1 MRSAPVGHQCVECVE
16 QSARSVPQPTTAFG
30 GRAAGKPLVTYVLI
44 ALNVVMYVLQQAND
58 VVYQQLVLWPWGI
71 AHGDEFYRL
80 VTSGF
85 LHAGV
90 AHILFNMV
98 ALYFTGPAL
107 ERALGPARFIG
118 LYALS
123 LLGGSV
129 LVYLLSPVE
138 TPTLGASGAIF
149 GLFGATFVLARKLH
163 FDVRGIVGL
172 IVINLAIT
180 FIAPGISWQGHVGG
194 LGGGVGLRLRSASE
208 PDADRDGVLARVAA
222 AVRGA
227 HLVAHR
233 GHRHGRR
240 RLTLGAGRCAA
251 AVPDVGQRLPDAGQV
266 GLGVRMS
273 RHVPL
278 HLLAD
283 LLP

>member
-16 QSARSVPQPTTAFG
+16 QSASSVPQPTTAFG

-194 LGGGVGLRLRSASE
+194 LLTGAAVASVYAYAPQASRTLIVTGCSLALLLLFAVLIWWRTAAIVTGVG
-208 PDADRDGVLARVAA
+208 V
-222 AVRGA
+222 
-227 HLVAHR
+227 
-233 GHRHGRR
+233 
-240 RLTLGAGRCAA
+240 
-251 AVPDVGQRLPDAGQV
+251 
-266 GLGVRMS
+266 
-273 RHVPL
+273 
-278 HLLAD
+278 
-283 LLP
+283 

>member
-1 MRSAPVGHQCVECVE
+1 MRSAPVGHQCPECIQE
-16 QSARSVPQPTTAFG
+16 GARSIKQSTTAFG
-30 GRAAGKPLVTYVLI
+30 GRAVSRPWVSYVLI
-44 ALNVVMYVLQQAND
+44 ALNVVMFVLQKAND
-58 VVYQQLVLWPWGI
+58 EVYRQLVLQGNVI
-71 AHGDEFYRL
+71 AYYDEYYRL

-90 AHILFNMV
+90 THILFNMV

-107 ERALGPARFIG
+107 ERALGHARFIG

-129 LVYLLSPVE
+129 LVYLLTPAQ

-149 GLFGATFVLARKLH
+149 GLFGATFVLARKLD

-194 LGGGVGLRLRSASE
+194 LLTG
-208 PDADRDGVLARVAA
+208 A
-222 AVRGA
+222 AVAWVYAYAPQAKRTLS
-227 HLVAHR
+227 LV
-233 GHRHGRR
+233 GC
-240 RLTLGAGRCAA
+240 TAA
-251 AVPDVGQRLPDAGQV
+251 LLLLFVALVWWRTTAILAAI
-266 GLGVRMS
+266 GV
-273 RHVPL
+273 
-278 HLLAD
+278 
-283 LLP
+283 